1 MNIENYFQR
10 DILINN
16 LAKYDLFYQVTLGN
30 LISITNTKDLNYD
43 IELELALGSM
53 YELLK
58 DLRTLNDETISFDDE
73 LKKQSAMDAVQNFA
87 NENLEDLK
95 NGKIKIED
103 FVNSINDGI
112 FFNEAMEVI
121 CEENIDYQL
130 EKWEKII
137 NKDLAKSI
145 LNAIIELE
153 RDR

>member
-153 RDR
+153 KN

>member
-112 FFNEAMEVI
+112 FFNEAMEVV

-153 RDR
+153 KN

>member
-58 DLRTLNDETISFDDE
+58 DLRTLNDETISFDEE

-121 CEENIDYQL
+121 CEENLDSQL

-137 NKDLAKSI
+137 NEDLGKSI

-153 RDR
+153 KN

>member
-30 LISITNTKDLNYD
+30 LISITNTKDLSYD

-58 DLRTLNDETISFDDE
+58 DLRTLDDETISFDEE

-121 CEENIDYQL
+121 CEENLDSQL
-130 EKWEKII
+130 EKWEKIV
-137 NKDLAKSI
+137 NENLSKSI

-153 RDR
+153 KN

>member
-10 DILINN
+10 EILINN

-30 LISITNTKDLNYD
+30 LISITNTKDLNYE

-58 DLRTLNDETISFDDE
+58 DLRSLDDESISFDDE

-121 CEENIDYQL
+121 CEENLDMQL
-130 EKWEKII
+130 DKWQKII
-137 NKDLAKSI
+137 NEDLAKSI
-145 LNAIIELE
+145 LNAIKELE
-153 RDR
+153 KN

>member
-1 MNIENYFQR
+1 
-10 DILINN
+10 
-16 LAKYDLFYQVTLGN
+16 
-30 LISITNTKDLNYD
+30 
-43 IELELALGSM
+43 M

-58 DLRTLNDETISFDDE
+58 DLRTLDDETISFDEE

-121 CEENIDYQL
+121 CEENINNQL

-137 NKDLAKSI
+137 HEDLGKSI

-153 RDR
+153 KN

>member
-58 DLRTLNDETISFDDE
+58 DLRTLDDETISFDEE
-73 LKKQSAMDAVQNFA
+73 LKKQAAMDAVQNFA

-95 NGKIKIED
+95 NGKIKIEN

-121 CEENIDYQL
+121 CEENLDSQL
-130 EKWEKII
+130 EKWEKIV
-137 NKDLAKSI
+137 NEDLSKSI

-153 RDR
+153 KN